1 MFYLHSLTAT
11 EARLSLFVNLVY
23 YQKAE
28 KQSFR
33 KSSAGFQSYGSSHRI
48 PMPSTPPPPHK
59 ENHLLHKKLP
69 LIPLNFMHAVYYK

>member
-33 KSSAGFQSYGSSHRI
+33 KSSAGLAVLTESLC
-48 PMPSTPPPPHK
+48 P
-59 ENHLLHKKLP
+59 LLHLPHTKKTTSSTKATFDTTEFYACCL
-69 LIPLNFMHAVYYK
+69 L